1 MLLTSKEQLIGS
13 TDSWGDLPS
22 LTSIYINHIRC
33 PSDDKTVNNR
43 VNNHPNGDTIQTSHP
58 NSLERGGG
66 AWSIYEDLPI

>member
-13 TDSWGDLPS
+13 TDSRGAPILDQY
-22 LTSIYINHIRC
+22 YITHLRC

-66 AWSIYEDLPI
+66 AWSIYEDFPT